1 MISVLVRPVAR
12 RISVAPEALP
22 GPGIVLSCWREHE
35 VALVR
40 AVVLATIHRA
50 PARVPGIGRDACGDG
65 VPHPR
70 RPLRRGPR
78 GYFVG
83 RDLLAGLVLA
93 GWEVPGVV
101 VSHVQLLVVCAVL
114 DVLLVAEELHGR
126 LLEAFLRLRGIPWAQ
141 AILVPASVIGDQ
153 RPLGLHHVARLPDCL
168 CGMLRKVNSV
178 KVLFEAW

>member
-50 PARVPGIGRDACGDG
+50 PTRVPGIGRDACGDG

-70 RPLRRGPR
+70 RPTACRRRTPWASTGSIPPSAQNSL
-78 GYFVG
+78 GTSDTG
-83 RDLLAGLVLA
+83 T
-93 GWEVPGVV
+93 
-101 VSHVQLLVVCAVL
+101 
-114 DVLLVAEELHGR
+114 
-126 LLEAFLRLRGIPWAQ
+126 RLRGPCSQ
-141 AILVPASVIGDQ
+141 Q
-153 RPLGLHHVARLPDCL
+153 
-168 CGMLRKVNSV
+168 
-178 KVLFEAW
+178 